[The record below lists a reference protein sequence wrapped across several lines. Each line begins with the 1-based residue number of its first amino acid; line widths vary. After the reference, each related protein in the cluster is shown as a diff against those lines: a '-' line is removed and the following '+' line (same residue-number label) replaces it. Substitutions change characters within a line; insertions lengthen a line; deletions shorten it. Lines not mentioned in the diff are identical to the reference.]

1 MPLRLFVRGL
11 KAKYRYEV
19 QEIRALVAALK
30 PDDIAIDI
38 GANKGGY
45 LWSLSKAVPQGKV
58 FGFEPQ
64 PIFATYLKRVCP
76 LARLRNV
83 QIEACGLSDRVGTF
97 TLNIPGSDP
106 TSPAASLEEA
116 VKERGVYQSYQVK
129 VTTLD
134 HYFENVTGH
143 VGAIK
148 IDVEGHELAVLKGGI
163 HLLSKN
169 KPVIVCE
176 SENRHIMQGSVM
188 DVLKFIL
195 DLGYQGWFI
204 RQGELVPLIEFDPLV
219 HQSQIG
225 DQFWESPDYCNN
237 FIFKPLDA

>member
-19 QEIRALVAALK
+19 QEIRALVAA
-30 PDDIAIDI
+30 I
-38 GANKGGY
+38 
-45 LWSLSKAVPQGKV
+45 
-58 FGFEPQ
+58 
-64 PIFATYLKRVCP
+64 
-76 LARLRNV
+76 
-83 QIEACGLSDRVGTF
+83 
-97 TLNIPGSDP
+97 
-106 TSPAASLEEA
+106 
-116 VKERGVYQSYQVK
+116 
-129 VTTLD
+129 
-134 HYFENVTGH
+134 
-143 VGAIK
+143 
-148 IDVEGHELAVLKGGI
+148 KGGI

-176 SENRHIMQGSVM
+176 SENRHIMKGSVM

-204 RQGELVPLIEFDPLV
+204 RQGELVPLIEFDPVV